1 MAYPFKF
8 KAKPDQAPKGKAPAA
23 GIVSDSPRAKLLK
36 GRGKKKKKAAK
47 KGKKDMPMMEMDA

>member
-36 GRGKKKKKAAK
+36 GRGKKKKKKMAK
-47 KGKKDMPMMEMDA
+47 KSMPMMEMDA